1 MIASVI
7 DCSYGV
13 TDMRYSELVQ
23 AIKSNTL
30 ADLENLLAEKC
41 IKLLSGSTRDA
52 YMFDTHVVKVNNYSQ
67 DENSKEYKNYCASK
81 VGLLNI
87 PIVQTRLYKTT
98 DDKNVLIQERL
109 LKMVDCYTYS
119 PELYTSYLE
128 SQEIRDIEDQLLA
141 SGVHSDAFNDGA
153 HMGYNKRNQVVL
165 YDISRY

>member
-109 LKMVDCYTYS
+109 LKMVTCYTFDESVYGS
-119 PELYTSYLE
+119 RLE
-128 SQEIRDIEDQLLA
+128 WEEVKEIENRLIA
-141 SGVHSDAFNDGA
+141 SGVPSYAFNDGA
-153 HMGYNKRNQVVL
+153 QMGYNKRNQVVF